1 MEYEYTVNK
10 IVTQGNKDFNTDEEA
25 RLYAA
30 RIKNIYQAEDPSNE
44 HWFDYKV
51 AGSEPDT
58 YTVQI
63 VTDGAVTWTKRYD
76 CALDAVKVYE
86 ACVDYGFARF
96 EREIVL
102 IEPNGKTHN
111 KIFQTPYGIVSTVK

>member
-30 RIKNIYQAEDPSNE
+30 RVKNMYQAQDPDNE
-44 HWFDYKV
+44 YWFDYKV
-51 AGSEPDT
+51 QATMPEV

-63 VTDGAVTWTKRYD
+63 VTDGAVSWIKTYD
-76 CALDAVKVYE
+76 CALDAVRAYDKV
-86 ACVDYGFARF
+86 VDYGFARY
-96 EREIVL
+96 EREAVL
-102 IEPNGKTHN
+102 IEPNGKVHN
-111 KIFQTPYGIVSTVK
+111 KIFQVPYGVAIA